1 MVRAVEKLRESFS
14 KPLRIEDVARELGYD
29 DASHFNREYKRHF
42 GQPPDARRRTTA
54 RARDGVYPG
63 SAPPLLQQRLR
74 VVIVWIELERA
85 LGGAHG
91 VFSLAGLLVDVR
103 ARRVDVV
110 GVRKELQLEV
120 EQGQRIGPA
129 PRVDQP
135 RRGVQGKPWTTS
147 KGQIGLL
154 KRAACCRDRRRRAI
168 AHREREQGARD
179 RRLRDVIV
187 PATLTGDVPHEP
199 VRGLCS
205 EI

>member
-85 LGGAHG
+85 LGGAHR
-91 VFSLAGLLVDVR
+91 VFSLAGLVVDVL
-103 ARRVDVV
+103 ARSDTDSIRHT
-110 GVRKELQLEV
+110 G
-120 EQGQRIGPA
+120 
-129 PRVDQP
+129 
-135 RRGVQGKPWTTS
+135 T
-147 KGQIGLL
+147 
-154 KRAACCRDRRRRAI
+154 RAARTRADQYSGSGSESAGCEGSEHPWRSSPAKITDQACPTSLARPSTGRTDRACTPETRFR
-168 AHREREQGARD
+168 
-179 RRLRDVIV
+179 
-187 PATLTGDVPHEP
+187 
-199 VRGLCS
+199 
-205 EI
+205 